1 MSRKNKE
8 TSAEFVKAMEGCEQ
22 FEDSDLLDRLNP
34 TILRVEKDDS
44 YSTSKKLKIF
54 ALISSLSN
62 CAEKERKKYVRKI
75 SGLL

>member
-1 MSRKNKE
+1 MSKKNKDA
-8 TSAEFVKAMEGCEQ
+8 SAEFFKAMEGCDK

-34 TILRVEKDDS
+34 TILHVEKDDS
-44 YSTSKKLKIF
+44 YSTSRKLKIF

-62 CAEKERKKYVRKI
+62 CSEKERKKYVRKI